1 MKSKWFINVP
11 KDKQISMCQDWNV
24 KNGHFLWSR
33 SVVSH
38 SELECWQEDR
48 LHCSSSSW
56 KCVFSYA
63 SSSTLYPCQWVSKW
77 VSGWAEF
84 RTSVASRLAS
94 LLLLNLV
101 LAIRKLL
108 TFQTWYS
115 RFPYYVNVVK
125 LSIQI
130 TLYQIPHTRK
140 ERAEKLKSLPHYWP
154 EMGIGWTGLRLGW
167 ISGQGEV

>member
-1 MKSKWFINVP
+1 MSRTLLT
-11 KDKQISMCQDWNV
+11 
-24 KNGHFLWSR
+24 HFLA
-33 SVVSH
+33 
-38 SELECWQEDR
+38 
-48 LHCSSSSW
+48 
-56 KCVFSYA
+56 F
-63 SSSTLYPCQWVSKW
+63 
-77 VSGWAEF
+77 
-84 RTSVASRLAS
+84 
-94 LLLLNLV
+94 LLLNLV

-108 TFQTWYS
+108 TFRTRYS